1 MHKNGKVGIRR
12 LASDVAT
19 LFSNSINQIVRRE
32 FINRSEI
39 VYISSL
45 QMGEAV
51 FECRLF
57 LFV

>member
-19 LFSNSINQIVRRE
+19 LFSNSINQIVRIE

-39 VYISSL
+39 VYISSF
-45 QMGEAV
+45 QMEEAV
-51 FECRLF
+51 VECRPF
-57 LFV
+57 FFI